1 MRKVCCYPRSC
12 TDRLSR
18 LLKFGSCSST
28 KGAHVRTLNSF
39 RLDTSGNFAVA
50 LALSTTAIVGAA
62 GFGLDTYR
70 LENTR
75 TTLDQVVGL
84 TCDRIENADYALYPS
99 KEARLAMA
107 KKFAAENVKQSK
119 LDRNRTTFEVKQSA
133 DKISVKGSTK
143 IDATLMKIMGYGEL
157 SGVSSRDCTPP
168 SSKPPAKAC
177 SKDDLIFLNPGNFKL
192 AAGTMIAGSKNYTAT
207 LYDAKGNIKARQ
219 IVGNGS
225 GETEVFLKSTVAS
238 DLVVVQPFNG
248 DGTTPAAC
256 NPTIA
261 CDGDTK
267 TCPAA
272 DPTPKNPVCT
282 REKAW
287 KLGKTFNPPYAMGNP
302 GWTMTKQVNAYIS
315 NNRLVYKD
323 LSIDL
328 TQDFAPEVMWTF
340 FPSYYLNRRS
350 NMNFDVGMFFIDNLQ
365 QGGMYSNGGYNK
377 VHAKLY
383 RIINYNA
390 AVWEYGPYC
399 VFSVSPIILDLTGK
413 GEIATTGVSG
423 ARYPIPQHGVNA
435 TVEFDMLG
443 TGKPVSME
451 WLPGNGQALLV
462 DNRDGKAA
470 SDMNGKRLFGSVDG
484 FDDGYRKLA
493 TLDQDGDG
501 KLTSGELS
509 GLSAWIDNGNAKVEE
524 GELKPLA
531 DVGISELSTKM
542 TKTPTGD
549 GGTHMRSTA
558 IMNGKPIMT
567 EDVWFAVDLTANIAK
582 AASSNADRML
592 K

>member
-1 MRKVCCYPRSC
+1 M
-12 TDRLSR
+12 
-18 LLKFGSCSST
+18 
-28 KGAHVRTLNSF
+28 RTLNSF

-157 SGVSSRDCTPP
+157 SGFSSRDCTPP

-177 SKDDLIFLNPGNFKL
+177 SKDDLIYLNPGNFKI
-192 AAGTMIAGSKNYTAT
+192 AAGAKIAGSKNYTAT
-207 LYDAKGNIKARQ
+207 LYDVKGNIKARQ
-219 IVGNGS
+219 IIGNGS
-225 GETEVFLKSTVAS
+225 GETEVFLKSTNVN
-238 DLVVVQPFNG
+238 DIIVVQPFNG

-261 CDGDTK
+261 CDGNTN

-272 DPTPKNPVCT
+272 DPTPAEPVCT
-282 REKAW
+282 LEKAAELNTRTKSVISSSQYLESASLKPYVQGNRIVYQGKYIPVSDNFKPIYPYTGRKDPGLDYILPILNNNLSAIPITISAFKTKGS
-287 KLGKTFNPPYAMGNP
+287 KLFLILFSG
-302 GWTMTKQVNAYIS
+302 
-315 NNRLVYKD
+315 
-323 LSIDL
+323 
-328 TQDFAPEVMWTF
+328 
-340 FPSYYLNRRS
+340 
-350 NMNFDVGMFFIDNLQ
+350 
-365 QGGMYSNGGYNK
+365 
-377 VHAKLY
+377 
-383 RIINYNA
+383 A
-390 AVWEYGPYC
+390 AVWEVNGQC
-399 VFSVSPIILDLTGK
+399 VLVVSPIVLDLIGQ

-443 TGKPVSME
+443 TGKPISME

-470 SDMNGKRLFGSVDG
+470 SDMNGKRLFGSIDG

-493 TLDQDGDG
+493 TLDQDDDG

-509 GLSAWIDNGNAKVEE
+509 GLYAWIDDGNAKVEE
-524 GELKPLA
+524 SELKPLA

-542 TKTPTGD
+542 TRTPSGD
-549 GGTHMRSTA
+549 GGMHLRSTA

-567 EDVWFAVDLTANIAK
+567 EDVWFGVDLTAKIAN
-582 AASSNADRML
+582 AANSHADRML